1 MSSLKTH
8 NSALPSIS
16 TLTSPWMKAPLD
28 RVRGMCM
35 TFTYRLLGKGPELDI
50 SVEPKNMNKE
60 QLWLVKDPQKDAVW
74 KTGQVSLGLVTEFR
88 VRKPL

>member
-1 MSSLKTH
+1 
-8 NSALPSIS
+8 
-16 TLTSPWMKAPLD
+16 MKAPLD

-35 TFTYRLLGKGPELDI
+35 TFTYRLLGNGPELDI

-60 QLWLVKDPQKDAVW
+60 QLWLVKDQQKDAVW